1 MINEF
6 NKLFN
11 GKRDVQE
18 EKKVEEEVTEEEE
31 KTVPEEVVNSEVSIA
46 TEESANVKNVEYLK
60 SNNIDVDHGL
70 ELLGDIDLYNGNLGI
85 ELKLAKELLKS
96 ATNIERLFGQAI
108 YYNHRCYNGNLII
121 LVVGR
126 KKDCT
131 PQMREIKSLI
141 EELGVKFVFNCID

>member
-1 MINEF
+1 MGILSSLTNFINKPTLDGLATFLE
-6 NKLFN
+6 NKI
-11 GKRDVQE
+11 VV
-18 EKKVEEEVTEEEE
+18 KVSQYTTE
-31 KTVPEEVVNSEVSIA
+31 
-46 TEESANVKNVEYLK
+46 KNVENVIAKQLK
-60 SNNIDVDHGL
+60 EQYGIVHQQYNIGGFLGL
-70 ELLGDIDLYNGNLGI
+70 KCDIDLYNGNLGI